1 MNYFKGSGSCGI
13 STSPNYKKIK
23 DDMEKSGLNQNV
35 LIQKNSAKGK
45 IRVARKS
52 S

>member
-1 MNYFKGSGSCGI
+1 MNHFKGSGSCGI

-23 DDMEKSGLNQNV
+23 DDLDKSGLNQSI

-45 IRVARKS
+45 NRVARKAS
-52 S
+52 